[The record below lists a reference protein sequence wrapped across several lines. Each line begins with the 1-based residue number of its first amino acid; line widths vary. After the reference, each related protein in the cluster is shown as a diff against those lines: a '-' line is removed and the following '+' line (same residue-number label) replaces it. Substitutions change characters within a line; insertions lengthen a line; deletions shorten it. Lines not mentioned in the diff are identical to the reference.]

1 MEYIQTVS
9 NKINNETYLLIHKNI
24 LNALGFLE
32 KFYTFKEFRSSLL
45 YKYGLDN
52 NSNIIYLN
60 SEIKKNID
68 FNLNEIDVDIFINY
82 IISFYKL

>member
-1 MEYIQTVS
+1 MEYVQTFS
-9 NKINNETYLLIHKNI
+9 NKTSNETCLLIHKNI
-24 LNALGFLE
+24 LNALEFQE

-45 YKYGLDN
+45 YKYGQY

-68 FNLNEIDVDIFINY
+68 FNLDEIDVDIFVNY
-82 IISFYKL
+82 IVSFYKL